1 MIKMR
6 KWLSDVVVLFW
17 IVSTLATANL
27 AQAVRLKDIATF
39 GGVRTNQLVGY
50 GLVVGLSGTGDGTSS
65 QFTIQSL
72 VNMLEN
78 MGVRV
83 EKSSIKVKNVA
94 AVMVTAR
101 MPVSAKPGTR
111 LDVTVSSIGDAKS
124 LLGGI
129 LLQTPL
135 KGIDGKIY
143 ALAQGPLIVGGFS
156 AGGAAA
162 AASKNIAT
170 VARIPDGA
178 IVERGVP
185 FKFNSQDVVSINL
198 DGRDFSTTTQVVVK
212 INNAFGFDIAKAED
226 VSTIKVK
233 VPEKFKG
240 NLVPFL
246 ASLENLDISPDS
258 PAKIVVDEKTGT
270 VVMGENVTISPV
282 AIAHGNLHI
291 VVQEQPLVSQP
302 APLSQGQTQTVP
314 RTALAAKEEKRNL
327 MFVKGATV
335 KELVDGLNAIGA
347 TPRDLISILRTLK
360 AAGALHARLEVI

>member
-1 MIKMR
+1 VR
-6 KWLSDVVVLFW
+6 KRLLIGFIFLFCVVNMF
-17 IVSTLATANL
+17 ATANL
-27 AQAVRLKDIATF
+27 ARAVRLKDIATF

-83 EKSSIKVKNVA
+83 EESSIKVKNVA
-94 AVMVTAR
+94 AVMVTAK

-111 LDVTVSSIGDAKS
+111 IDVTVSSIGDAKS

-143 ALAQGPLIVGGFS
+143 ALAQGPLVVGGFS

-162 AASKNIAT
+162 TATKNITT
-170 VARIPDGA
+170 VARIPGGA

-185 FKFNSQDVVSINL
+185 FKFNNQDVVTINL

-233 VPEKFKG
+233 VPVRFKG

-327 MFVKGATV
+327 MLVKGATV

>member
-1 MIKMR
+1 MR
-6 KWLSDVVVLFW
+6 KLILFFL
-17 IVSTLATANL
+17 IAGLYLLGVCKQG
-27 AQAVRLKDIATF
+27 QAVRLKDIATF

-50 GLVVGLSGTGDGTSS
+50 GLVVGLSGTGDKSGT

-83 EKSSIKVKNVA
+83 DKNALKVKNVA

-101 MPVSAKPGTR
+101 MPVSAKPGTK

-124 LLGGI
+124 LLGGV

-143 ALAQGPLIVGGFS
+143 ALAQGPLVVGGFS

-162 AASKNIAT
+162 TATKNITT
-170 VARIPDGA
+170 VARIPGGA
-178 IVERGVP
+178 MVERAVP
-185 FKFNSQDVVSINL
+185 FKFNRQENVIINL
-198 DGRDFSTTTQVVVK
+198 STQDFSTTAQIVDK
-212 INNAFGFDIAKAED
+212 INNSFNRDVAKAED
-226 VSTIKVK
+226 ISTVRVK
-233 VPEKFKG
+233 VPERFRG
-240 NLVPFL
+240 NLIPFL

-270 VVMGENVTISPV
+270 VVMGENVTISKV

-291 VVQEQPLVSQP
+291 VVQEQPQVSQP
-302 APLSQGQTQTVP
+302 APFSQGQTQAVP
-314 RTALAAKEEKRNL
+314 RTQLGIKEEQRNL
-327 MFVKGATV
+327 VFVKGATI

-347 TPRDLISILRTLK
+347 SPRDLISILRSLK
-360 AAGALHARLEVI
+360 AAGALHAQLEVI

>member
-1 MIKMR
+1 MR
-6 KWLSDVVVLFW
+6 KGLFIGLISLFW
-17 IVSTLATANL
+17 VMNTFATANL
-27 AQAVRLKDIATF
+27 ARAVRLKDIATF

-83 EKSSIKVKNVA
+83 DKSSIKVKNVA
-94 AVMVTAR
+94 AVMITAK

-124 LLGGI
+124 LLGGV

-143 ALAQGPLIVGGFS
+143 ALAQGPLVVGGFS
-156 AGGAAA
+156 AAGQAAA
-162 AASKNIAT
+162 ATKNITT
-170 VARIPDGA
+170 VARIPGGA
-178 IVERGVP
+178 MVERGVP
-185 FKFNSQDVVSINL
+185 FRFNRQDNVTINL
-198 DGRDFSTTTQVVVK
+198 TSRDFSTTAQVVDK
-212 INNAFGFDIAKAED
+212 INQSFGQDIAKAED
-226 VSTIKVK
+226 ISTVK
-233 VPEKFKG
+233 VEVPDKFQG
-240 NLVPFL
+240 NLVPFM

-258 PAKIVVDEKTGT
+258 PARIVVDEKTGT

-291 VVQEQPLVSQP
+291 VVQEQPQVSQP

-314 RTALAAKEEKRNL
+314 RTALATKEEKRNL
-327 MFVKGATV
+327 MFVKGATI
-335 KELVDGLNAIGA
+335 KELVDGLNAIGV

>member
-1 MIKMR
+1 MR
-6 KWLSDVVVLFW
+6 IRKLILFSL
-17 IVSTLATANL
+17 ITGMCLLGICNQS
-27 AQAVRLKDIATF
+27 QAVRLKDIATF

-50 GLVVGLSGTGDGTSS
+50 GLVVGLSGTGDKRGA

-83 EKSSIKVKNVA
+83 DKNALKVKNVA

-101 MPVSAKPGTR
+101 MPVSAKPGTK

-143 ALAQGPLIVGGFS
+143 ALAQGPLVVGGFS

-162 AASKNIAT
+162 TASKNITT
-170 VARIPDGA
+170 VARIPGGA
-178 IVERGVP
+178 MVERGVP
-185 FKFNSQDVVSINL
+185 FKFNRQDSVVINL
-198 DGRDFSTTTQVVVK
+198 NTQDFSTTAQIVEK
-212 INNAFGFDIAKAED
+212 INNSFARDMAKAED
-226 VSTIKVK
+226 ISTVRVK
-233 VPEKFKG
+233 VPEKFRG
-240 NLVPFL
+240 NLIPFL

-270 VVMGENVTISPV
+270 VVMGENVTISKV

-291 VVQEQPLVSQP
+291 VVQEQPKVSQP
-302 APLSQGQTQTVP
+302 APLSQGQTRVASKTKVSI
-314 RTALAAKEEKRNL
+314 KEEQRNL
-327 MFVKGATV
+327 ILVKGATI
-335 KELVDGLNAIGA
+335 KELVKGLNAIGA
-347 TPRDLISILRTLK
+347 SPRDLISILRTLK
-360 AAGALHARLEVI
+360 AAGALHAKLEVI